1 MRLSTIKLAGFKS
14 FVDPTVLHLPTNLT
28 GICGPNGCGKSNIID
43 AIRWVMGESA
53 ASRLRG
59 EAITDVIF
67 SGSSGRK
74 PVGQA
79 TVELVFDNS
88 DGTLGG
94 EYAGFNEISVKR
106 SVSRDA
112 QSDYYLNGVRCRRR
126 DITDLFLGTGLGAR
140 SYSIIEQGVISDIV
154 ESRPEQLRIHLE
166 EAAGVSRYKERRKET
181 ESRIRATRENLDR
194 VKDVREEVEKQLDH
208 LNRQARAAE
217 RWKKLKEERGLRE
230 AELRALNYRSVSA
243 QLEQHS
249 RALHEAETALEGKLA
264 AQRHLEAEIEKGR
277 EAHEQHSEAMN
288 AVQAEVYQVG
298 AELAR
303 VEQQIRHHREM
314 LERLQQDRE
323 ESERAWT
330 ELADHIRTD
339 TAQRDELQA
348 AIAEAEPEAGRL
360 KDADAEAA
368 RALAEAESAHAAWQE
383 RWEAHGGQTAS
394 TSREAEVERTHID
407 HLDKHALDLSRRREA
422 LRNERKNY
430 DLDALTSATAGL
442 ADEHESCKAQ
452 VEAYTA
458 NLAQHK
464 ADAERL
470 LGEERQAQ
478 ISLAEA
484 NTQKQTLRGRI
495 ASLEALQRAALGRD
509 RDTAREWLQKV
520 GLSGGERLGARL
532 KVNEGWERAV
542 ETVLAGMLEAVLVDD
557 PVVLAADIAEVA
569 NADVTLVAGEASTG
583 IDAAGTLAAEVEGPD
598 AARRLLARVRTAAS
612 VEEARSLAATLPPAH
627 TVINQEG
634 VWLGAGFARVRR
646 AEGGQ
651 VGVLA
656 RERELQEA
664 TSELAAVEKRIVE
677 SQERQADLRDQ
688 RRAAEQARDDAQ
700 RDLYNAHRRL
710 SELAGEM
717 QSRQGRIAS
726 ARARLAAIDTE
737 YAEIESRL
745 AENEGLLQ
753 AARGRMQTAVA
764 HMGEHEQA
772 RVALEAERRQLLE
785 RREAARADAQEAS
798 DAAHRHAIALESRRV
813 TLAAIEQSLSRMH
826 SQRGQLEKHRADLDA
841 RLAEG
846 GDPVLALEQERQAC
860 LEQRL
865 TVDRKLV
872 DARRVVEDSAHSLRE
887 REQARHAAEQAM
899 ASERDALEQ
908 LRLEEQGFRLRA
920 EQLAEAIT
928 EAGLEI
934 EPLLAN
940 LSDEVQPEA
949 WQEKI
954 ADLDSR
960 IARLEPVNL
969 AAITEHAEAAQR
981 KEYLDA
987 QTTDLT
993 TALET
998 LENAIRKIDRE
1009 TRERFKDTFD
1019 RVNAGFQDLFPKL
1032 FGGGHA
1038 YLELTGED
1046 LLDAGVTMMA
1056 RPPGKRNSHI
1066 SLLSGGEKAMTAVAL
1081 VMAIFNLNPAPFC
1094 LLDEVDAPLDEG
1106 NIGRFSQ
1113 LVRDMSGKVQFMV
1126 VTHNK
1131 ATMEMAYQLCGVTMR
1146 EPGVSR
1152 LVQVDLAEA
1161 AKLAGLAA

>member
-1 MRLSTIKLAGFKS
+1 
-14 FVDPTVLHLPTNLT
+14 DPTVLHLPTNLT

-79 TVELVFDNS
+79 TVELIFDNS

-94 EYAGFNEISVKR
+94 EYASFNEISVKR
-106 SVSRDA
+106 SVGRDS

-140 SYSIIEQGVISDIV
+140 SYSIIEQGVISEIV

-181 ESRIRATRENLDR
+181 ESRIKATRENLDR

-217 RWKKLKEERGLRE
+217 RWKKLKEEHALRG
-230 AELRALNYRSVSA
+230 AELRGLEYRAVSA
-243 QLEQHS
+243 QLDTHRQ
-249 RALHEAETALEGKLA
+249 ALGEAQTALEGKLA
-264 AQRHLEAEIEKGR
+264 GQRHLEAEIEKGR
-277 EAHEQHSEAMN
+277 EAHQQYSEAMN

-298 AELAR
+298 AEVAR
-303 VEQQIRHHREM
+303 IEQQIKHHREM
-314 LERLQQDRE
+314 MERLQRDHE
-323 ESERAWT
+323 ESGRALA
-330 ELADHIRTD
+330 ELDDHLRTD
-339 TAQRDELQA
+339 TAQHDELQA
-348 AIAEAEPEAGRL
+348 AVAEATPRADELR
-360 KDADAEAA
+360 DAESGATQ
-368 RALAEAESAHAAWQE
+368 ALAEAEAAHAAWQQ
-383 RWEAHGGQTAS
+383 RWEAHSGQAAT

-407 HLDKHALDLSRRREA
+407 HLDRQALDLSRRREA
-422 LRNERKNY
+422 LRNERTKY
-430 DLDALTSATAGL
+430 DLDALATAAQGL
-442 ADEHESCKAQ
+442 AEEHATCKAA
-452 VEAYTA
+452 VDTHAA
-458 NLAQHK
+458 NLERHK

-470 LGEERQAQ
+470 QGEERQLQSA
-478 ISLAEA
+478 LAEA
-484 NTQKQTLRGRI
+484 NTQKQALRGKL

-509 RDTAREWLQKV
+509 RDAARDWLQQV
-520 GLSGGERLGARL
+520 GLADGERLGAKL
-532 KVNEGWERAV
+532 TVNAGWERAV
-542 ETVLAGMLEAVLVDD
+542 ETVLAGLLEGVLVDD
-557 PVVLAADIAEVA
+557 PAVLSSELAGVSNFDI
-569 NADVTLVAGEASTG
+569 TLVGTG
-583 IDAAGTLAAEVEGPD
+583 NALDVDVAGTLAAEVQGPA
-598 AARRLLARVRTAAS
+598 AARALLANVRTADS
-612 VEEARSLAATLPPAH
+612 LEQARSLAAGLAPAH
-627 TVINQEG
+627 TVITRDG
-634 VWLGAGFARVRR
+634 VWLGPGFARVRR

-651 VGVLA
+651 VGVLG
-656 RERELQEA
+656 RERDLHEA
-664 TSELAAVEKRIVE
+664 SAELAAVEQRITE
-677 SQERQADLRDQ
+677 AQAHQAELRDQ

-700 RDLYNAHRRL
+700 RDSYSSNRRL

-717 QSRQGRIAS
+717 QSRQGRIDS
-726 ARARLAAIDTE
+726 ARARLAAIDEEHT
-737 YAEIESRL
+737 EIEGAL

-753 AARGRMQTAVA
+753 AARARMEAAVG

-772 RVALEAERRQLLE
+772 RVALDSERRQLLE
-785 RREAARADAQEAS
+785 RREAARSDAQEAS
-798 DAAHRHAIALESRRV
+798 DAAHRHAIALESKRV
-813 TLAAIEQSLSRMH
+813 TLAALEQSLTRMRA
-826 SQRGQLEKHRADLDA
+826 QREQIERHRAEVDAQLAAGSDPVATLEK
-841 RLAEG
+841 
-846 GDPVLALEQERQAC
+846 ERQTC
-860 LEQRL
+860 LDQRL
-865 TVDRKLV
+865 SVDRKLV
-872 DARRVVEDSAHSLRE
+872 EARRVVEEATAALRE
-887 REQARHAAEQAM
+887 HEQARQAAEQAM
-899 ASERDALEQ
+899 ADERDALEA
-908 LRLEEQGFRLRA
+908 LRLQEQSQRLHA
-920 EQLAEAIT
+920 EQLAAAIH
-928 EAGLEI
+928 EAGMEL
-934 EPLLAN
+934 EPLLAS
-940 LSDEVQPEA
+940 LSDEVQPDA
-949 WQEKI
+949 WREKI
-954 ADLDSR
+954 SDLEAR
-960 IARLEPVNL
+960 ITRLEPVNL
-969 AAITEHAEAAQR
+969 AAISEHAEAAQR
-981 KEYLDA
+981 KQYLDA
-987 QTTDLT
+987 QMADLGS
-993 TALET
+993 ALET

-1009 TRERFKDTFD
+1009 TRQRFKDTFD

-1056 RPPGKRNSHI
+1056 RPPGKRNTHI

-1113 LVRDMSGKVQFMV
+1113 LVRDMSEKVQFMV

-1161 AKLAGLAA
+1161 TKLAGVAA

>member
-14 FVDPTVLHLPTNLT
+14 FVDPTILHLPTNLT

-79 TVELVFDNS
+79 TVELIFDNS

-106 SVSRDA
+106 SVGRDS
-112 QSDYYLNGVRCRRR
+112 QSDYFLNGVRCRRR

-181 ESRIRATRENLDR
+181 ESRIKATRENLDR

-217 RWKKLKEERGLRE
+217 RWKKLKEQRSLRE
-230 AELRALNYRSVSA
+230 AELRALNYRSVNA
-243 QLEQHS
+243 QLEVH
-249 RALHEAETALEGKLA
+249 RLALREAETALEGKLA
-264 AQRHLEAEIEKGR
+264 AQRHLEAEIEQGR
-277 EAHEQHSEAMN
+277 ETHQQHTEAMN

-303 VEQQIRHHREM
+303 VEQQIKHHREM
-314 LERLQQDRE
+314 LERLQHDRE

-330 ELADHIRTD
+330 ELSDHIETD
-339 TAQRDELQA
+339 SAQHDELKSA
-348 AIAEAEPEAGRL
+348 VEKSEPETGRLREAEAQAGQAL
-360 KDADAEAA
+360 SEAEA
-368 RALAEAESAHAAWQE
+368 AHAAWQQ
-383 RWEAHGGQTAS
+383 RWEAHSGQTAS
-394 TSREAEVERTHID
+394 TSRETEVERTHID
-407 HLDKHALDLSRRREA
+407 HLDKQALDLSRRRET

-430 DLDALTSATAGL
+430 DLDALAAATQGL
-442 ADEHESCKAQ
+442 ADEHASLKTH
-452 VEAYTA
+452 VETHSQD
-458 NLAQHK
+458 LDKHK
-464 ADAERL
+464 AEAERL

-478 ISLAEA
+478 AWLAEA
-484 NTQKQTLRGRI
+484 NAQKQTLRGKI
-495 ASLEALQRAALGRD
+495 ASLEALQRAALGHD
-509 RDTAREWLQKV
+509 RDAARDWLQKL
-520 GLSGGERLGARL
+520 GLAEGARLGARL
-532 KVNEGWERAV
+532 KVGNGWDRAV

-557 PVVLAADIAEVA
+557 PAHHASELADVAKADITLLGNGETLDA
-569 NADVTLVAGEASTG
+569 NV
-583 IDAAGTLAAEVEGPD
+583 AGTLAAEVQGP
-598 AARRLLARVRTAAS
+598 AVARALLAQVRTAAS
-612 VEEARSLAATLPPAH
+612 LDEARSIASTLAPAH
-627 TVINQEG
+627 TVITREG
-634 VWLGAGFARVRR
+634 VWLGPGFARVRR

-651 VGVLA
+651 VGVLT
-656 RERELQEA
+656 RERELHEA
-664 TSELAAVEKRIVE
+664 QAELAAIEKRLAE
-677 SQERQADLRDQ
+677 LQDRQTEVRDQ
-688 RRAAEQARDDAQ
+688 RRVAEQARDDSQ

-717 QSRQGRIAS
+717 QSRQGSIDG
-726 ARARLAAIDTE
+726 ARARLAAIDAE
-737 YAEIESRL
+737 HAEIESAL
-745 AENEGLLQ
+745 AENEQLLQ
-753 AARGRMQTAVA
+753 AARARMQTAVA
-764 HMGEHEQA
+764 SMGEHEQA
-772 RVALEAERRQLLE
+772 RVALESERRQLLE

-798 DAAHRHAIALESRRV
+798 DTAHRHAIALESRRV
-813 TLAAIEQSLSRMH
+813 TLAALEQSLERMQA
-826 SQRGQLEKHRADLDA
+826 QRGQLEKHRAELDR
-841 RLAEG
+841 RLTEG
-846 GDPVLALEQERQAC
+846 GDPVAALEKERQAC
-860 LEQRL
+860 LELRL
-865 TVDRKLV
+865 MVDRKLV
-872 DARRVVEDSAHSLRE
+872 DARRVVEESANSLRE
-887 REQARHAAEQAM
+887 HEQARHAAEQDM
-899 ASERDALEQ
+899 AGERDALEK
-908 LRLEEQGFRLRA
+908 LRLDEQGQRLRA
-920 EQLAEAIT
+920 EQLAEAIH

-954 ADLDSR
+954 ADLDAR
-960 IARLEPVNL
+960 IVRLEPVNL
-969 AAITEHAEAAQR
+969 AAISEHAEAAQR

-993 TALET
+993 TALDT

-1113 LVRDMSGKVQFMV
+1113 LVRDMSARVQFMV

-1131 ATMEMAYQLCGVTMR
+1131 GTMEMAYQLCGVTMR

-1161 AKLAGLAA
+1161 AKLAGVAA

>member
-28 GICGPNGCGKSNIID
+28 GVCGPNGCGKSNIID

-106 SVSRDA
+106 SVSRDS

-181 ESRIRATRENLDR
+181 ESRIKATRENLDR

-230 AELRALNYRSVSA
+230 AELRALNYRFVSA
-243 QLEQHS
+243 QLETRRQ
-249 RALHEAETALEGKLA
+249 ALREAETALEGKLA
-264 AQRHLEAEIEKGR
+264 AQRHLEAQIETGR
-277 EAHEQHSEAMN
+277 ETHQQHTEAMN

-303 VEQQIRHHREM
+303 VEQQIKHHREM
-314 LERLQQDRE
+314 LERLNHDRE

-330 ELADHIRTD
+330 ELADHLGAD
-339 TAQRDELQA
+339 TAQHDELKA
-348 AIAEAEPEAGRL
+348 AIGEAEPETGRL
-360 KDADAEAA
+360 RGAETQAAQALNEAEA
-368 RALAEAESAHAAWQE
+368 AHAAWQQ
-383 RWEAHGGQTAS
+383 RWESHSGQTAS

-407 HLDKHALDLSRRREA
+407 HLDKQALDLSRRREA
-422 LRNERKNY
+422 LRNERKNH
-430 DLDALTSATAGL
+430 DVDALAAGTAGL
-442 ADEHESCKAQ
+442 ADEHAALKIQ
-452 VEAYTA
+452 VESHSQ
-458 NLAQHK
+458 NLEHHK
-464 ADAERL
+464 AEAERL
-470 LGEERQAQ
+470 LGEERQTQSALQ
-478 ISLAEA
+478 EA
-484 NTQKQTLRGRI
+484 HAQKQTLRGRI

-509 RDTAREWLQKV
+509 RDAAREWLQKV
-520 GLSGGERLGARL
+520 GLANGERLGARL
-532 KVNEGWERAV
+532 KVSDGWDRAV
-542 ETVLAGMLEAVLVDD
+542 ETVLAGMLEAVLVDE
-557 PVVLAADIAEVA
+557 PVSLTDDLAGIEKIDITLIGNGEALD
-569 NADVTLVAGEASTG
+569 ADVS
-583 IDAAGTLAAEVEGPD
+583 GTLAAVVAGPA
-598 AARRLLARVRTAAS
+598 AARALLAQVRTAGS
-612 VEEARSLAATLPPAH
+612 LDEARAIAPTLAPSH
-627 TVINQEG
+627 TVITQDG
-634 VWLGAGFARVRR
+634 VWLGPGFARVRR

-651 VGVLA
+651 FGVLT

-664 TSELAAVEKRIVE
+664 TTELAAVDKRIAE
-677 SQERQADLRDQ
+677 LQERQAEVRDQ
-688 RRAAEQARDDAQ
+688 RRAVEQSRDDAQ
-700 RDLYNAHRRL
+700 RDVYNTHRRL

-717 QSRQGRIAS
+717 QSRQGRIAT
-726 ARARLAAIDTE
+726 AKARLAAID
-737 YAEIESRL
+737 AEHGDIEAAL
-745 AENEGLLQ
+745 AENEQLLQ
-753 AARGRMQTAVA
+753 AARARMQAAVA
-764 HMGEHEQA
+764 SMGEHEQA
-772 RVALEAERRQLLE
+772 RVALESERRQLLE

-798 DAAHRHAIALESRRV
+798 DVAHRHAIAMESKRV
-813 TLAAIEQSLSRMH
+813 TLAALEQSLARMH
-826 SQRGQLEKHRADLDA
+826 TQREQLERHRAELDR

-846 GDPVLALEQERQAC
+846 GDPIAALEKERQAC

-865 TVDRKLV
+865 NVDKKLV
-872 DARRVVEDSAHSLRE
+872 DARRVVEDAANALRE
-887 REQARHAAEQAM
+887 HEQARHAAEQAM
-899 ASERDALEQ
+899 SGERDTLEN
-908 LRLEEQGFRLRA
+908 LRLEEQGHRLRA
-920 EQLAEAIT
+920 EQLAEAIR

-940 LSDEVQPEA
+940 LPDEVQPEA

-954 ADLDSR
+954 TDLDGR
-960 IARLEPVNL
+960 IAKLEPVNL

-987 QTTDLT
+987 QMTDLT
-993 TALET
+993 TALDT

-1106 NIGRFSQ
+1106 NVGRFSQ
-1113 LVRDMSGKVQFMV
+1113 LVRDMSEKVQFMV

-1131 ATMEMAYQLCGVTMR
+1131 STMEMAYQLCGVTMR

-1161 AKLAGLAA
+1161 TKLAGVAA

>member
-79 TVELVFDNS
+79 TVELIFDNS

-106 SVSRDA
+106 SVGRDS

-181 ESRIRATRENLDR
+181 ESRIKATRENLDR

-217 RWKKLKEERGLRE
+217 RWQKLKEERGLRE

-243 QLEQHS
+243 QLETHRQ
-249 RALHEAETALEGKLA
+249 ALREAETALEGKLA
-264 AQRHLEAEIEKGR
+264 AQRHLEAEIETGR
-277 EAHEQHSEAMN
+277 EAHQQHTEAMN

-303 VEQQIRHHREM
+303 VEQQIKHHREM
-314 LERLQQDRE
+314 LERLQHDRE
-323 ESERAWT
+323 ESERTWT
-330 ELADHIRTD
+330 ELSDHLRTD
-339 TAQRDELQA
+339 TAQRDELHA
-348 AIAEAEPEAGRL
+348 AVAAAEPETGRL
-360 KDADAEAA
+360 RDADAQAA
-368 RALAEAESAHAAWQE
+368 QALNEAEGAHVAWQQ
-383 RWEAHGGQTAS
+383 RWEAHSGQTAS

-407 HLDKHALDLSRRREA
+407 HLDRQALDLSRRREA

-430 DLDALTSATAGL
+430 DLEALAAATQGL
-442 ADEHESCKAQ
+442 ADEHASLKTQ
-452 VEAYTA
+452 EATHSQ
-458 NLAQHK
+458 NLDAHK
-464 ADAERL
+464 TDAERL

-478 ISLAEA
+478 TWLAEA
-484 NTQKQTLRGRI
+484 NAQKQALRGRI

-509 RDTAREWLQKV
+509 RDAAREWLQKI
-520 GLSGGERLGARL
+520 GLADGERLGARL
-532 KVNEGWERAV
+532 KVNDGWDRAV

-557 PVVLAADIAEVA
+557 PAAHASELADIAKT
-569 NADVTLVAGEASTG
+569 DITLVGSNEVF
-583 IDAAGTLAAEVEGPD
+583 DQDVAGTLAAEASGPA
-598 AARRLLARVRTAAS
+598 AARALLARVRTAAS
-612 VEEARSLAATLPPAH
+612 LDEARAIVATLSPAH
-627 TVINQEG
+627 TVITRDG
-634 VWLGAGFARVRR
+634 VWLGPGFARVRR

-656 RERELQEA
+656 RERELHEA
-664 TSELAAVEKRIVE
+664 GTELAATEKRIAGL
-677 SQERQADLRDQ
+677 QERQAEVRDQ

-700 RDLYNAHRRL
+700 RDVYNAHRRL

-717 QSRQGRIAS
+717 QSRQGRIDS
-726 ARARLAAIDTE
+726 AKARLAAID
-737 YAEIESRL
+737 AEHAGIETAL
-745 AENEGLLQ
+745 AENEQLLQ
-753 AARGRMQTAVA
+753 AARARMQTAVA
-764 HMGEHEQA
+764 SMGEHEQA
-772 RVALEAERRQLLE
+772 RVALEGERRQLLE
-785 RREAARADAQEAS
+785 RRAAARADAQEAS

-813 TLAAIEQSLSRMH
+813 TLAALEQSLARMQA
-826 SQRGQLEKHRADLDA
+826 QREQLEKHRADLDA
-841 RLAEG
+841 RLAAG
-846 GDPVLALEQERQAC
+846 GDPVAALEKERQAC
-860 LEQRL
+860 LDQRL

-872 DARRVVEDSAHSLRE
+872 DARRVVEESANDLRE

-899 ASERDALEQ
+899 SSERDALEK
-908 LRLEEQGFRLRA
+908 LRLDEQGQRLRA
-920 EQLAEAIT
+920 EQLAAAIT
-928 EAGLEI
+928 AAGLEI

-940 LSDEVQPEA
+940 LSDEVQPDA

-954 ADLDSR
+954 ADLDAR

-969 AAITEHAEAAQR
+969 AAISEHAEAAKR

-987 QTTDLT
+987 QMTDLT
-993 TALET
+993 TALDT

-1019 RVNAGFQDLFPKL
+1019 RVNAGFQSLFPKL

-1106 NIGRFSQ
+1106 NVGRFSQ
-1113 LVRDMSGKVQFMV
+1113 LVRDMSEKVQFMV

-1131 ATMEMAYQLCGVTMR
+1131 STMEMAYQLCGVTMR

-1161 AKLAGLAA
+1161 AKLAGVAA

>member
-79 TVELVFDNS
+79 TVELIFDNS

-106 SVSRDA
+106 SVGRDS
-112 QSDYYLNGVRCRRR
+112 QSDYFLNGVRCRRR

-181 ESRIRATRENLDR
+181 ESRIKATRENLDR

-217 RWKKLKEERGLRE
+217 RWKKFKEERTLRE

-243 QLEQHS
+243 QLDTHRQ
-249 RALHEAETALEGKLA
+249 ALREAETALEGKLA
-264 AQRHLEAEIEKGR
+264 AQRHLEAEIEGQR
-277 EAHEQHSEAMN
+277 EAHQQHNEAMN

-303 VEQQIRHHREM
+303 VEQQIKHHREM
-314 LERLQQDRE
+314 LERLQHDRE

-330 ELADHIRTD
+330 ELSDHLDAD

-348 AIAEAEPEAGRL
+348 AVAAAEPETGRL
-360 KDADAEAA
+360 HDADAQAA
-368 RALAEAESAHAAWQE
+368 RALTEAEAAHVAWQQ
-383 RWEAHGGQTAS
+383 RWEAHGGQAAS

-407 HLDKHALDLSRRREA
+407 HLDREALDLARRREA
-422 LRNERKNY
+422 LRNERTNY
-430 DLDALTSATAGL
+430 DLDALAAATQGL
-442 ADEHESCKAQ
+442 ADEHASLKTQ
-452 VEAYTA
+452 VETHSK
-458 NLAQHK
+458 NLEAHK

-478 ISLAEA
+478 TWLAEA
-484 NTQKQTLRGRI
+484 NAQKQSLRGRI

-509 RDTAREWLQKV
+509 RDAAREWLQKV
-520 GLSGGERLGARL
+520 GLANGERLGARL

-557 PVVLAADIAEVA
+557 PATHAGELADIAKT
-569 NADVTLVAGEASTG
+569 DMTLVGSDETL
-583 IDAAGTLAAEVEGPD
+583 DRDVAGTLAAEVGGPA
-598 AARRLLARVRTAAS
+598 AARALLAQVRTAAS
-612 VEEARSLAATLPPAH
+612 LDEARAIAATLSPAH
-627 TVINQEG
+627 TVITGDG
-634 VWLGAGFARVRR
+634 VWLGPGFARVRR

-656 RERELQEA
+656 RERELHDA
-664 TSELAAVEKRIVE
+664 TAELAETEKRIAE
-677 SQERQADLRDQ
+677 LGERQAEVRDQ

-700 RDLYNAHRRL
+700 RDVYNAHRRL

-717 QSRQGRIAS
+717 QSRQGRIDS
-726 ARARLAAIDTE
+726 ARARLAAIDE
-737 YAEIESRL
+737 GHAEIEKAL
-745 AENEGLLQ
+745 AENEQLLQ
-753 AARGRMQTAVA
+753 AARGRMQHAVSN
-764 HMGEHEQA
+764 MGEHEQA
-772 RVALEAERRQLLE
+772 RLALESERRQLLE

-798 DAAHRHAIALESRRV
+798 DAAHRHAITLESKRV
-813 TLAAIEQSLSRMH
+813 TLAALEQSLARMNT
-826 SQRGQLEKHRADLDA
+826 QREQLEHHRADLDQ
-841 RLAEG
+841 RLAAG
-846 GDPVLALEQERQAC
+846 GDPIAALETERQAC

-865 TVDRKLV
+865 AIDRKMV
-872 DARRVVEDSAHSLRE
+872 EARRVVDESANALRE
-887 REQARHAAEQAM
+887 AEQSRHAAEQAM
-899 ASERDALEQ
+899 AGERDALEQ
-908 LRLEEQGFRLRA
+908 LRLEEQGHRLRA
-920 EQLAEAIT
+920 EQIAAAIR

-934 EPLLAN
+934 EPLLAS
-940 LSDEVQPEA
+940 LSDDMQPEV
-949 WQEKI
+949 WQDKI
-954 ADLDSR
+954 TDLDAR

-969 AAITEHAEAAQR
+969 AAISEHAEAAQR

-987 QTTDLT
+987 QTIDLT

-1152 LVQVDLAEA
+1152 LVQVDLEEA
-1161 AKLAGLAA
+1161 SKLAGVAA

>member
-106 SVSRDA
+106 SVSRDS

-140 SYSIIEQGVISDIV
+140 SYSIIEQGVISEIV

-181 ESRIRATRENLDR
+181 ESRIKATRENLDR

-230 AELRALNYRSVSA
+230 AELRALNYRSVTA
-243 QLEQHS
+243 QLETHRQ
-249 RALHEAETALEGKLA
+249 ALREAETALEGKLA
-264 AQRHLEAEIEKGR
+264 AQRHLEAQIETGR
-277 EAHEQHSEAMN
+277 DTHQQHTEAMN

-303 VEQQIRHHREM
+303 VEQQIKHHREM
-314 LERLQQDRE
+314 LERLHHDRE

-330 ELADHIRTD
+330 ELADHLRAD
-339 TAQRDELQA
+339 TAQHDELKA
-348 AIAEAEPEAGRL
+348 AIGEAEPETARL
-360 KDADAEAA
+360 REAEAQA
-368 RALAEAESAHAAWQE
+368 AQALNEAEAAHAAWQQ
-383 RWEAHGGQTAS
+383 RWESHSGQTAS

-407 HLDKHALDLSRRREA
+407 HLDKQALDLSRRRET
-422 LRNERKNY
+422 LRNERKNH
-430 DLDALTSATAGL
+430 DIDALTADTASL
-442 ADEHESCKAQ
+442 ADEHVALKTQ
-452 VEAYTA
+452 VEAHSQH
-458 NLAQHK
+458 LEHHK
-464 ADAERL
+464 AEAERL

-478 ISLAEA
+478 TWLAEA

-495 ASLEALQRAALGRD
+495 GSLEALQRAALGRD
-509 RDTAREWLQKV
+509 RDAAREWLQKV
-520 GLSGGERLGARL
+520 GLANGERLGARL
-532 KVNEGWERAV
+532 KVNDGWDRAV
-542 ETVLAGMLEAVLVDD
+542 ETVLAGMLEAVLVDE
-557 PVVLAADIAEVA
+557 PASLAGDLAGIEKTDITLIGSGEALD
-569 NADVTLVAGEASTG
+569 ADVS
-583 IDAAGTLAAEVEGPD
+583 GTLAAVATGPA
-598 AARRLLARVRTAAS
+598 AARALLAKVRTAGS
-612 VEEARSLAATLPPAH
+612 LDEARAIAPTLAPTH
-627 TVINQEG
+627 TVITRDG
-634 VWLGAGFARVRR
+634 IWLGPGFARVRR

-651 VGVLA
+651 VGVLT

-664 TSELAAVEKRIVE
+664 TAELAAVDKRIAE
-677 SQERQADLRDQ
+677 LQARQAEVRDQ
-688 RRAAEQARDDAQ
+688 RRAAEQSRDDAQ
-700 RDLYNAHRRL
+700 RDVYNAHRRL
-710 SELAGEM
+710 SELAGEI
-717 QSRQGRIAS
+717 QSRQGRIDS
-726 ARARLAAIDTE
+726 ARARLAAIDAE
-737 YAEIESRL
+737 YAEIETAF
-745 AENEGLLQ
+745 AENEQLLQ
-753 AARGRMQTAVA
+753 AARARMQAAVSA
-764 HMGEHEQA
+764 MGEHEQA
-772 RVALEAERRQLLE
+772 RVALESERRQLLE

-798 DAAHRHAIALESRRV
+798 DVAHRHAIATESRRV
-813 TLAAIEQSLSRMH
+813 TLAALEQSLARMDT
-826 SQRGQLEKHRADLDA
+826 QREQLERHRAELDR

-846 GDPVLALEQERQAC
+846 GDPIAALEKERQVC

-865 TVDRKLV
+865 TVDKKLV
-872 DARRVVEDSAHSLRE
+872 DARHVVEDSANVLRE
-887 REQARHAAEQAM
+887 HEQARHAAEQAM
-899 ASERDALEQ
+899 AGERDTLEK
-908 LRLEEQGFRLRA
+908 LRLEEQGQRLRA
-920 EQLAEAIT
+920 EQLAEAIR

-954 ADLDSR
+954 ADLDGR

-981 KEYLDA
+981 KDYLDA

-1106 NIGRFSQ
+1106 NVGRFSQ
-1113 LVRDMSGKVQFMV
+1113 LVRDMSEKVQFMV

-1131 ATMEMAYQLCGVTMR
+1131 STMEMAYQLCGVTMR

-1161 AKLAGLAA
+1161 TRLAGVAA

>member
-14 FVDPTVLHLPTNLT
+14 FADPTVLHLPTNLT

-43 AIRWVMGESA
+43 ALRWVMGESA

-74 PVGQA
+74 PVGQC
-79 TVELVFDNS
+79 TVELIFDNS
-88 DGTLGG
+88 DATLGG
-94 EYAGFNEISVKR
+94 EYATFNEVSVKR
-106 SVSRDA
+106 SVGRDG

-154 ESRPEQLRIHLE
+154 ESHPEQLRMHLE

-181 ESRIRATRENLDR
+181 ESRIKATRENLDR
-194 VKDVREEVEKQLDH
+194 VKDVREEVDKQLDH

-217 RWKKLKEERGLRE
+217 RWKKLKEERSLRE
-230 AELRALNYRSVSA
+230 AELRALNYRSVSVE
-243 QLEQHS
+243 LEVH
-249 RALHEAETALEGKLA
+249 RKALREAETALEGKLA
-264 AQRHLEAEIEKGR
+264 AQRHLEAEIEQGR
-277 EAHEQHSEAMN
+277 ETHQRHTEAMN

-314 LERLQQDRE
+314 MDRLQQDRE
-323 ESERAWT
+323 ESERGWT

-339 TAQRDELQA
+339 EAQREELRA
-348 AIAEAEPEAGRL
+348 AIADAEPETARL
-360 KDADAEAA
+360 RDVDAQASQ
-368 RALAEAESAHAAWQE
+368 ALAEAEAAHAAWQQ
-383 RWEAHGGQTAS
+383 RWEAHSGQTAS

-407 HLDKHALDLSRRREA
+407 HLDRQALDLSRRREA
-422 LRNERKNY
+422 LANERKQY
-430 DLDALTSATAGL
+430 DLDALAAATSGL
-442 ADEHESCKAQ
+442 AEEHATFKTRVETHAQ
-452 VEAYTA
+452 DLEG
-458 NLAQHK
+458 HK
-464 ADAERL
+464 AEVERL
-470 LGEERQAQ
+470 QADERQTHAG
-478 ISLAEA
+478 LAEA
-484 NTQKQTLRGRI
+484 NTQRQTLRGRI

-509 RDTAREWLQKV
+509 RDAAREWLQQV
-520 GLSGGERLGARL
+520 GLADGERLGARL
-532 KVNEGWERAV
+532 EVQDGWDRAV
-542 ETVLAGMLEAVLVDD
+542 ETVLAGVLEGVLVDD
-557 PVVLAADIAEVA
+557 PLTYAEEFPGIAGADI
-569 NADVTLVAGEASTG
+569 TLVGSSGPALADIG
-583 IDAAGTLAAEVEGPD
+583 GTLAEMVRGPD
-598 AARRLLARVRTAAS
+598 TARALLAQVRVAATLG
-612 VEEARSLAATLPPAH
+612 EARSIAPTLAAGH
-627 TVINQEG
+627 TVITRDG

-651 VGVLA
+651 VGVIG

-664 TSELAAVEKRIVE
+664 GAELAAVEKRIAE
-677 SQERQADLRDQ
+677 LQEHQANVRDQ

-700 RDLYNAHRRL
+700 RDLYAAHRRV

-717 QSRQGRIAS
+717 QSRQGRIDS
-726 ARARLAAIDTE
+726 ARARLEAIE
-737 YAEIESRL
+737 AEHAGIEHTL
-745 AENEGLLQ
+745 AENEALLQ
-753 AARGRMQTAVA
+753 AARGRMQAAVA
-764 HMGEHEQA
+764 NMGEHEQA

-813 TLAAIEQSLSRMH
+813 TLAALEQSLSRMH
-826 SQRGQLEKHRADLDA
+826 AQREQLARHRADLDA
-841 RLAEG
+841 RLAAG
-846 GDPVLALEQERQAC
+846 GDPIAALGQQRQVC
-860 LEQRL
+860 LDQRL
-865 TVDRKLV
+865 QVDRKMV
-872 DARRVVEDSAHSLRE
+872 EARRTLEDSAAALQE

-899 ASERDALEQ
+899 AGERDALEK
-908 LRLEEQGFRLRA
+908 LRLEEQGQRLRA
-920 EQLAEAIT
+920 EQLAEAIH
-928 EAGLEI
+928 EAGLEV

-940 LSDEVQPEA
+940 LSDEVQPAA

-954 ADLDSR
+954 ADLDTR

-969 AAITEHAEAAQR
+969 AAISEHAEAAQR

-987 QTTDLT
+987 QMTDLT

-1019 RVNAGFQDLFPKL
+1019 RVNAGFQGLFPKL

-1038 YLELTGED
+1038 YLELTGDD
-1046 LLDAGVTMMA
+1046 LLSAGVTMMA

-1081 VMAIFNLNPAPFC
+1081 VFAIFNLNPAPFC
-1094 LLDEVDAPLDEG
+1094 LLDEVDAPMDEG
-1106 NIGRFSQ
+1106 NIGRFGQ
-1113 LVRDMSGKVQFMV
+1113 LVRDMSEKVQFLV

-1131 ATMEMAYQLCGVTMR
+1131 ATMEITHQLCGVTMR

-1152 LVQVDLAEA
+1152 LVQVDLSEA
-1161 AKLAGLAA
+1161 TKLAGVAA

>member
-14 FVDPTVLHLPTNLT
+14 FVDPTILHLPTNLT

-106 SVSRDA
+106 SVSRDS

-181 ESRIRATRENLDR
+181 ESRIKATRENLDR

-217 RWKKLKEERGLRE
+217 RWKKLKEERSLRE

-243 QLEQHS
+243 QLEKQAQ
-249 RALHEAETALEGKLA
+249 ALREAQTALEGKLA

-288 AVQAEVYQVG
+288 RVQAEVYQVG

-314 LERLQQDRE
+314 LERLQQDRL
-323 ESERAWT
+323 ESERACT
-330 ELADHIRTD
+330 ELAAHIRAD
-339 TAQRDELQA
+339 TAQRDELQS
-348 AIAEAEPEAGRL
+348 AIAQAEPEAGRL
-360 KDADAEAA
+360 QDADAEAA
-368 RALAEAESAHAAWQE
+368 KALAEAEAAHAAWQE

-407 HLDKHALDLSRRREA
+407 HLDKQALDLSRRREA

-430 DLDALTSATAGL
+430 DLDALTAATAGL
-442 ADEHESCKAQ
+442 ADEHEATKAQ
-452 VEAYTA
+452 VEAHSA

-464 ADAERL
+464 AEAERL

-478 ISLAEA
+478 AWLAEA
-484 NTQKQTLRGRI
+484 HAQQQSLRGRI

-520 GLSGGERLGARL
+520 GLAGSERLGARL
-532 KVNEGWERAV
+532 KVNDGWERAV
-542 ETVLAGMLEAVLVDD
+542 ETVLAGVLEAVLVDD
-557 PVVLAADIAEVA
+557 PVALAGDVAEVA
-569 NADVTLVAGEASTG
+569 NADITLVGGDSQLD
-583 IDAAGTLAAEVEGPD
+583 IDAAGTLAAEVEGPS
-598 AARRLLARVRTAAS
+598 AARALLGRVRTAAS
-612 VEEARSLAATLPPAH
+612 LDDARALAATLPLAT
-627 TVINQEG
+627 TVITREG

-664 TSELAAVEKRIVE
+664 TTELAAVDKRITE
-677 SQERQADLRDQ
+677 LQERQADVRDQ
-688 RRAAEQARDDAQ
+688 RRAAEQAREDAQ

-717 QSRQGRIAS
+717 QSRQGRIDS
-726 ARARLAAIDTE
+726 AKARLEAIDAE
-737 YAEIESRL
+737 HQEIESRL
-745 AENEGLLQ
+745 AENETLLQ

-764 HMGEHEQA
+764 HMGEHEQV
-772 RVALEAERRQLLE
+772 RVALESERRQLLE

-798 DAAHRHAIALESRRV
+798 DAAHRHAIALESKRV
-813 TLAAIEQSLSRMH
+813 TLSALEQSLSRMH
-826 SQRGQLEKHRADLDA
+826 SQREQLEKHRADLDA

-846 GDPVLALEQERQAC
+846 GDPIAALEKERQVC
-860 LEQRL
+860 LDQRL
-865 TVDRKLV
+865 TVDRKMI
-872 DARRVVEDSAHSLRE
+872 DARRVLDESANALQE
-887 REQARHAAEQAM
+887 REHARHVAEQAM
-899 ASERDALEQ
+899 AGERDALEK
-908 LRLEEQGFRLRA
+908 LRLEEQGHRLRA
-920 EQLAEAIT
+920 EQLAEAIR

-934 EPLLAN
+934 ESLLAN
-940 LSDEVQPEA
+940 LSDEVQPDA

-954 ADLDSR
+954 ADIDAR
-960 IARLEPVNL
+960 IVRLEPVNL
-969 AAITEHAEAAQR
+969 AAISEHAEAAQR

-987 QTTDLT
+987 QMTDLT

-1019 RVNAGFQDLFPKL
+1019 RVNAGFQALFPKL

-1066 SLLSGGEKAMTAVAL
+1066 SLLSGGEKAMTAMAL

-1094 LLDEVDAPLDEG
+1094 LLDEVDAPMDEG
-1106 NIGRFSQ
+1106 NVGRFGQ
-1113 LVRDMSGKVQFMV
+1113 LVRDMSERVQFLV

-1131 ATMEMAYQLCGVTMR
+1131 ATMEMTHQLCGVTMR

-1161 AKLAGLAA
+1161 TRLAGVAA

>member
-79 TVELVFDNS
+79 TVELIFDNS
-88 DGTLGG
+88 DATLGG
-94 EYAGFNEISVKR
+94 EYATFNEVSVKR
-106 SVSRDA
+106 TVGRDA
-112 QSDYYLNGVRCRRR
+112 QSDYFLNGVRCRRR

-181 ESRIRATRENLDR
+181 ESRIKATRENLDR

-217 RWKKLKEERGLRE
+217 RWKKLKEERALRE

-243 QLEQHS
+243 ELDSHRQ
-249 RALHEAETALEGKLA
+249 ALREAETALEGKLA
-264 AQRHLEAEIEKGR
+264 AQRHLEAEIETGR
-277 EAHEQHSEAMN
+277 EAHQQHIEAMN

-303 VEQQIRHHREM
+303 VEQQIKHHREM

-323 ESERAWT
+323 ESERTWT
-330 ELADHIRTD
+330 ELADHISAD
-339 TAQRDELQA
+339 EAQRGELQA
-348 AIAEAEPEAGRL
+348 AVAAAEPESGRL
-360 KDADAEAA
+360 HDVETQAA
-368 RALAEAESAHAAWQE
+368 RALTEAEAAHAAWQQ
-383 RWEAHGGQTAS
+383 RWEAHSGQTAS

-407 HLDKHALDLSRRREA
+407 HLDRQTLDLSRRREA

-430 DLDALTSATAGL
+430 DLDALAAAAQGL
-442 ADEHESCKAQ
+442 ADEHASLKTQ
-452 VEAYTA
+452 VDAHSQ
-458 NLAQHK
+458 NLDRHK

-478 ISLAEA
+478 TWLAEA
-484 NTQKQTLRGRI
+484 NAQKQTLRGRI

-509 RDTAREWLQKV
+509 RDAARDWLKQV
-520 GLSGGERLGARL
+520 GLSDGERLGARL
-532 KVNEGWERAV
+532 KVNDGWDRAV

-557 PVVLAADIAEVA
+557 PAAHAGDLSAISKTDI
-569 NADVTLVAGEASTG
+569 TLVGGDETL
-583 IDAAGTLAAEVEGPD
+583 DADTAGTLAAEASGPA
-598 AARRLLARVRTAAS
+598 AARALLAQVRTA
-612 VEEARSLAATLPPAH
+612 ETLDDARAIATTLAPAH
-627 TVINQEG
+627 TVITRDG
-634 VWLGAGFARVRR
+634 VWLGPGFARVRR

-651 VGVLA
+651 VGVLT
-656 RERELQEA
+656 RERELHEA
-664 TSELAAVEKRIVE
+664 AAELAATEKRITE
-677 SQERQADLRDQ
+677 LQERQAEVRDQ

-700 RDLYNAHRRL
+700 RDSYGAHRRL

-717 QSRQGRIAS
+717 QSRQGRIDG
-726 ARARLAAIDTE
+726 ARARLAAID
-737 YAEIESRL
+737 AEHGDIETAL
-745 AENEGLLQ
+745 AENEQLLQ

-764 HMGEHEQA
+764 NMGEHEQA

-798 DAAHRHAIALESRRV
+798 DAAHRHAISLESRRV
-813 TLAAIEQSLSRMH
+813 TLAALEQSLARMH
-826 SQRGQLEKHRADLDA
+826 TQREQLDRHRTDLDA
-841 RLAEG
+841 RLAAG
-846 GDPVLALEQERQAC
+846 GDPIAELEKERQVC
-860 LEQRL
+860 LDQRL
-865 TVDRKLV
+865 TVDRKMI
-872 DARRVVEDSAHSLRE
+872 DARRVLDESANALQE
-887 REQARHAAEQAM
+887 REHARHAAEQAM
-899 ASERDALEQ
+899 AGERDALEK
-908 LRLEEQGFRLRA
+908 LRLEEQGHRLRA
-920 EQLAEAIT
+920 EQLADAIRA
-928 EAGLEI
+928 AGLEI

-954 ADLDSR
+954 TDIDAR

-969 AAITEHAEAAQR
+969 AAISEHAEAAQR

-987 QTTDLT
+987 QMTDLT

-1019 RVNAGFQDLFPKL
+1019 RVNAGFQSLFPKL

-1066 SLLSGGEKAMTAVAL
+1066 SLLSGGEKAMTAMAL

-1094 LLDEVDAPLDEG
+1094 LLDEVDAPMDEG
-1106 NIGRFSQ
+1106 NVGRFGQ
-1113 LVRDMSGKVQFMV
+1113 LVRDMSERVQFLV

-1131 ATMEMAYQLCGVTMR
+1131 ATMEMTHQLCGVTMR

-1161 AKLAGLAA
+1161 TRLAGVAA

>member
-1 MRLSTIKLAGFKS
+1 MRLSSIKLAGFKS

-94 EYAGFNEISVKR
+94 EYATFNEVSVKR
-106 SVSRDA
+106 SVGRDA

-140 SYSIIEQGVISDIV
+140 SYSIIEQGVISEIV

-181 ESRIRATRENLDR
+181 ESRIKATRENLDR

-230 AELRALNYRSVSA
+230 AELRALNYRSVTA
-243 QLEQHS
+243 ELEG
-249 RALHEAETALEGKLA
+249 RRKALREAETALEGKLA
-264 AQRHLEAEIEKGR
+264 QQRRLEVEIEQGR
-277 EAHEQHSEAMN
+277 EAHQQATEAMN
-288 AVQAEVYQVG
+288 GVQAEGYQVG

-303 VEQQIRHHREM
+303 IEQQIKHHREM
-314 LERLQQDRE
+314 IERLQQDHE
-323 ESERAWT
+323 ESERTWT
-330 ELADHIRTD
+330 DLLDHLRADDAQH
-339 TAQRDELQA
+339 TALQA
-348 AIAEAEPEAGRL
+348 AIATAEPEAVHLRE
-360 KDADAEAA
+360 ADQQAAQALTAAEA
-368 RALAEAESAHAAWQE
+368 AHAAWQQ
-383 RWEAHGGQTAS
+383 RWETHSEQSAS

-407 HLDKHALDLSRRREA
+407 HLDRQALDLSRRREA
-422 LRNERKNY
+422 LRNERANY
-430 DLDALTSATAGL
+430 DLDALAAAASGL
-442 ADEHESCKAQ
+442 AEQHAACKAE
-452 VEAYTA
+452 VETHQKKLDA
-458 NLAQHK
+458 NRTE
-464 ADAERL
+464 AERL
-470 LGEERQAQ
+470 LDEERQAQ
-478 ISLAEA
+478 AALAEA
-484 NTQKQTLRGRI
+484 NTQKQALRGRI

-509 RDTAREWLQKV
+509 RDTAREWLRKAGV
-520 GLSGGERLGARL
+520 ADGKRLGAAL
-532 KVNEGWERAV
+532 EVADGWDRAV
-542 ETVLAGMLEAVLVDD
+542 ETVLAGLLEGVLVED
-557 PVVLAADIAEVA
+557 PLVLANEVSTLSGADITLIGSA
-569 NADVTLVAGEASTG
+569 ADTRLDV
-583 IDAAGTLAAEVEGPD
+583 DGTLAEHVRGPA
-598 AARRLLARVRTAAS
+598 AARALLAQVRTAAS
-612 VEEARSLAATLPPAH
+612 LDDARAIAASLAPAR
-627 TVINQEG
+627 TVITREG
-634 VWLGAGFARVRR
+634 VWLGPGFARVRR

-651 VGVLA
+651 VGVLS

-664 TSELAAVEKRIVE
+664 TAELAATEQRIVDL
-677 SQERQADLRDQ
+677 QERQANARDQ

-700 RDLYNAHRRL
+700 RDSYNAHRRL
-710 SELAGEM
+710 SELAGDM
-717 QSRQGRIAS
+717 QSRQGRMDS
-726 ARARLAAIDTE
+726 ARARLAAIDAE
-737 YAEIESRL
+737 YGDIEKAL
-745 AENEGLLQ
+745 AENEQLLQ

-764 HMGEHEQA
+764 SMGDQEQA
-772 RVALEAERRQLLE
+772 RAALETERRQLLE
-785 RREAARADAQEAS
+785 QREAARADAQEAS
-798 DAAHRHAIALESRRV
+798 DAAHRHAIALESKRV
-813 TLAAIEQSLSRMH
+813 TLSALEQSLARMRT
-826 SQRGQLEKHRADLDA
+826 QQEQLDKHRADLDA
-841 RLAEG
+841 RLAAG
-846 GDPVLALEQERQAC
+846 GDPVAALEKERQLC
-860 LEQRL
+860 LDQRL
-865 TVDRKLV
+865 TVDRKMI
-872 DARRVVEDSAHSLRE
+872 DARRAVDECVNTLQE
-887 REQARHAAEQAM
+887 REQARHAGEAAM
-899 ASERDALEQ
+899 AGERDALEQ
-908 LRLEEQGFRLRA
+908 LRLQEQSQRLRA
-920 EQLAEAIT
+920 EQLAAAIT

-940 LSDEVQPEA
+940 LSDEVQPGA

-954 ADLDSR
+954 SDLDAR
-960 IARLEPVNL
+960 IAKLEPVNL
-969 AAITEHAEAAQR
+969 AAISEHAEAAQR

-987 QTTDLT
+987 QMTDLT

-1019 RVNAGFQDLFPKL
+1019 RVNAGFQALFPKL

-1066 SLLSGGEKAMTAVAL
+1066 SLLSGGEKAMTAMAL
-1081 VMAIFNLNPAPFC
+1081 VMSIFNLNPAPFC
-1094 LLDEVDAPLDEG
+1094 LMDEVDAPMDEG
-1106 NIGRFSQ
+1106 NVGRFGQ
-1113 LVRDMSGKVQFMV
+1113 LVRDMSEKVQFIV

-1131 ATMEMAYQLCGVTMR
+1131 ATMEMTNQLCGVTMR

-1161 AKLAGLAA
+1161 TRLAGVAA

>member
-79 TVELVFDNS
+79 TVELIFDNS
-88 DGTLGG
+88 DATLGG
-94 EYAGFNEISVKR
+94 EYATFNEVSVKR
-106 SVSRDA
+106 VVGRDA

-154 ESRPEQLRIHLE
+154 ESRPEQLRMHLE

-181 ESRIRATRENLDR
+181 ESRIKATRENLDR

-217 RWKKLKEERGLRE
+217 RWKKLKEERALRE

-243 QLEQHS
+243 ELDSHRQ
-249 RALHEAETALEGKLA
+249 ALREAETALEGKLA
-264 AQRHLEAEIEKGR
+264 AQRHLEAEIEAGR
-277 EAHEQHSEAMN
+277 EAHQQHIEAMN

-303 VEQQIRHHREM
+303 VEQQIKHHREM

-323 ESERAWT
+323 ESERTWT
-330 ELADHIRTD
+330 ELADHIKAD
-339 TAQRDELQA
+339 EAQREELQA
-348 AIAEAEPEAGRL
+348 AVAAAEPESGRL
-360 KDADAEAA
+360 RDAEMQAA
-368 RALAEAESAHAAWQE
+368 QALTEAEAAHAAWQQ
-383 RWEAHGGQTAS
+383 RWEAHSGQIAS
-394 TSREAEVERTHID
+394 ASREAEVERTHID
-407 HLDKHALDLSRRREA
+407 HLDRQTLDLSRRREA
-422 LRNERKNY
+422 LRNERSNY
-430 DLDALTSATAGL
+430 DLDALAAATQGL
-442 ADEHESCKAQ
+442 ADEHASLKAQ
-452 VEAYTA
+452 VETHAQ
-458 NLAQHK
+458 NLDAHK
-464 ADAERL
+464 AAAERL

-478 ISLAEA
+478 TWLAEA
-484 NTQKQTLRGRI
+484 NAQKQTLRGRI

-509 RDTAREWLQKV
+509 RDAARDWLKQV
-520 GLSGGERLGARL
+520 GLADGERLGARL
-532 KVNEGWERAV
+532 KVNDGWDRAV

-557 PVVLAADIAEVA
+557 PAAHAGDLAGISKTDI
-569 NADVTLVAGEASTG
+569 TLVGVGETLD
-583 IDAAGTLAAEVEGPD
+583 IETAGTLAAEVRGPA
-598 AARRLLARVRTAAS
+598 AARALLARVRMAETLDDARAIAAK
-612 VEEARSLAATLPPAH
+612 LAPAH
-627 TVINQEG
+627 TVITRDG
-634 VWLGAGFARVRR
+634 VWLGPGFARVRR
-646 AEGGQ
+646 GEGGQ
-651 VGVLA
+651 VGVLT
-656 RERELQEA
+656 RERELHEA
-664 TSELAAVEKRIVE
+664 AAELAATEKRIAGL
-677 SQERQADLRDQ
+677 QERQAEVRDQ
-688 RRAAEQARDDAQ
+688 RHAAEQARDDAQ
-700 RDLYNAHRRL
+700 RDSYGAHRRL

-717 QSRQGRIAS
+717 QSRQGRIDS
-726 ARARLAAIDTE
+726 ARARLASID
-737 YAEIESRL
+737 AEHGDIEKAL
-745 AENEGLLQ
+745 AENEQLLQ
-753 AARGRMQTAVA
+753 AARARMQTAVA
-764 HMGEHEQA
+764 NMGEHEQT
-772 RVALEAERRQLLE
+772 RVALEADRRQLLE

-798 DAAHRHAIALESRRV
+798 DAAHRHAISLESRRV
-813 TLAAIEQSLSRMH
+813 TLSALEQSLARMH
-826 SQRGQLEKHRADLDA
+826 AQREQLDRHRSDMDA
-841 RLAEG
+841 RLAAG
-846 GDPVLALEQERQAC
+846 GDPIAALEKERQVC
-860 LEQRL
+860 LAQRL
-865 TVDRKLV
+865 TVDRKMI
-872 DARRVVEDSAHSLRE
+872 DARRVLDESANALQE
-887 REQARHAAEQAM
+887 REHSRHAAEQAM
-899 ASERDALEQ
+899 AGERDALEK
-908 LRLEEQGFRLRA
+908 LRLEEQGQRLRA
-920 EQLAEAIT
+920 EQLADAIR

-940 LSDEVQPEA
+940 LSDEVQLGA

-954 ADLDSR
+954 TDIDAR

-969 AAITEHAEAAQR
+969 AAISEHAEAAQR

-987 QTTDLT
+987 QMTDLT
-993 TALET
+993 TALDT

-1019 RVNAGFQDLFPKL
+1019 RVNTGFQALFPKL

-1066 SLLSGGEKAMTAVAL
+1066 SLLSGGEKAMTAMAL
-1081 VMAIFNLNPAPFC
+1081 VMAIFSLNPAPFC
-1094 LLDEVDAPLDEG
+1094 LLDEVDAPMDEG
-1106 NIGRFSQ
+1106 NIGRFGQ
-1113 LVRDMSGKVQFMV
+1113 LVRDMSEKVQFLV

-1131 ATMEMAYQLCGVTMR
+1131 ATMEITHQLCGVTMR

-1161 AKLAGLAA
+1161 TRLAGVAA

>member
-14 FVDPTVLHLPTNLT
+14 FVDPTILHLPTNLT

-79 TVELVFDNS
+79 TVELIFDNS

-106 SVSRDA
+106 SVSRDS

-181 ESRIRATRENLDR
+181 ESRIKATRENLDR

-230 AELRALNYRSVSA
+230 AELRALNYRSVTA
-243 QLEQHS
+243 QLETHRQ
-249 RALHEAETALEGKLA
+249 ALREAETALEGKLA
-264 AQRHLEAEIEKGR
+264 AQRHLEAEIETGR
-277 EAHEQHSEAMN
+277 EAHQQHTEAMN

-314 LERLQQDRE
+314 LERLQHDRA

-330 ELADHIRTD
+330 ELADHIKAD
-339 TAQRDELQA
+339 TSQHDELKA
-348 AIAEAEPEAGRL
+348 AVAEAEPETGRL
-360 KDADAEAA
+360 REAEARAAQALNDAEA
-368 RALAEAESAHAAWQE
+368 AHAAWQQ
-383 RWEAHGGQTAS
+383 RWEAHSGQTAS

-407 HLDKHALDLSRRREA
+407 HLDKQALDLSRRREA

-430 DLDALTSATAGL
+430 DLDALTAGTAGL
-442 ADEHESCKAQ
+442 ADEHALLKTQVDAHAQ
-452 VEAYTA
+452 G
-458 NLAQHK
+458 LDGHK

-478 ISLAEA
+478 TWLAEA
-484 NTQKQTLRGRI
+484 NAQKQDLRGRI

-509 RDTAREWLQKV
+509 RDAAREWLQKV
-520 GLSGGERLGARL
+520 GLADGERLGARL
-532 KVNEGWERAV
+532 KVNGGWERAV

-557 PVVLAADIAEVA
+557 PAVHAGELAEVA
-569 NADVTLVAGEASTG
+569 KSDITLIGSRAALDLDV
-583 IDAAGTLAAEVEGPD
+583 AGTLAAEVDGPA
-598 AARRLLARVRTAAS
+598 AARALLAKVRTAGS
-612 VEEARSLAATLPPAH
+612 IDEARNIASTLAPTD
-627 TVINQEG
+627 TVITRDG
-634 VWLGAGFARVRR
+634 VWLGPGFARVRR

-664 TSELAAVEKRIVE
+664 TTELAATEKRIADL
-677 SQERQADLRDQ
+677 QQRQAEIRDQ
-688 RRAAEQARDDAQ
+688 RRTAEQARDDAQ

-717 QSRQGRIAS
+717 QSRQGRIDS
-726 ARARLAAIDTE
+726 ARARLEAIDTE
-737 YAEIESRL
+737 HAEVEKAL
-745 AENEGLLQ
+745 AENEQLLQ
-753 AARGRMQTAVA
+753 AARARMQSAVA
-764 HMGEHEQA
+764 NMGEHEQA
-772 RVALEAERRQLLE
+772 RVALESERRHLLE

-813 TLAAIEQSLSRMH
+813 TLAALEQSLARMRTQH
-826 SQRGQLEKHRADLDA
+826 EQLQRHRADLDR

-846 GDPVLALEQERQAC
+846 SDPTAVLDNERQVC

-865 TVDRKLV
+865 SVDKKLV
-872 DARRVVEDSAHSLRE
+872 EARRVVEESANSLRE
-887 REQARHAAEQAM
+887 REQARHAAEQTM
-899 ASERDALEQ
+899 GDERDALEK
-908 LRLEEQGFRLRA
+908 LRLEEQGHRLRA

-949 WQEKI
+949 WQGKI
-954 ADLDSR
+954 ADLEAR

-987 QTTDLT
+987 QMTDLT
-993 TALET
+993 TALDT

-1113 LVRDMSGKVQFMV
+1113 LVRDMSEKVQFMV

>member
-79 TVELVFDNS
+79 TVELIFDNS
-88 DGTLGG
+88 DATLGG
-94 EYAGFNEISVKR
+94 EYATFNEVSVKR
-106 SVSRDA
+106 TVGRDA

-140 SYSIIEQGVISDIV
+140 SYSIIEQGVISEIV

-181 ESRIRATRENLDR
+181 ESRIKATRENLDR

-217 RWKKLKEERGLRE
+217 RWKKLKEERALRE
-230 AELRALNYRSVSA
+230 AELRGLNYRAVNA
-243 QLEQHS
+243 QLETQRHA
-249 RALHEAETALEGKLA
+249 RQEAETALEGKLA
-264 AQRHLEAEIEKGR
+264 AQRHLEAEIEQGR
-277 EAHEQHSEAMN
+277 VAHQEHTEAMN
-288 AVQAEVYQVG
+288 GVQAEVYQVG

-303 VEQQIRHHREM
+303 VEQQIKHHREM

-323 ESERAWT
+323 ESERTWT
-330 ELADHIRTD
+330 ELADHIQSD
-339 TAQRDELQA
+339 TAQRDELQTAVA
-348 AIAEAEPEAGRL
+348 AAEPEAGRL
-360 KDADAEAA
+360 HEADTQAAQALTEAEA
-368 RALAEAESAHAAWQE
+368 AHAAWQQ
-383 RWEAHGGQTAS
+383 RWEAHSGQSAT

-407 HLDKHALDLSRRREA
+407 HLDRQALDLSRRREA

-430 DLDALTSATAGL
+430 DLDALASASAGL
-442 ADEHESCKAQ
+442 IDQHAAHKTLVDTHS
-452 VEAYTA
+452 A
-458 NLAQHK
+458 NLEKHK
-464 ADAERL
+464 AEAERL
-470 LGEERQAQ
+470 QGEERQTQSA
-478 ISLAEA
+478 LAEA
-484 NTQKQTLRGRI
+484 NTQRQSLRGRI

-509 RDTAREWLQKV
+509 RDAARDWLQKA
-520 GLSGGERLGARL
+520 GLAGSERLGAKL
-532 KVNEGWERAV
+532 DVASGWERAV
-542 ETVLAGMLEAVLVDD
+542 ETVLAGMLEGVLVDD
-557 PVVLAADIAEVA
+557 PATLAGELAELAGADI
-569 NADVTLVAGEASTG
+569 TLVGSA
-583 IDAAGTLAAEVEGPD
+583 DALVGDVAGTLAAEVKGPA
-598 AARRLLARVRTAAS
+598 AARALLAQVRTAATLD
-612 VEEARSLAATLPPAH
+612 EARSIAATLAPAH
-627 TVINQEG
+627 TVITRDG
-634 VWLGAGFARVRR
+634 VWLGPGFARVRR

-664 TSELAAVEKRIVE
+664 TTELAAVEKRIAE
-677 SQERQADLRDQ
+677 LQEHQAEVRDQ
-688 RRAAEQARDDAQ
+688 RRVAEQARDDAQ
-700 RDLYNAHRRL
+700 RDLYGAHRRL

-717 QSRQGRIAS
+717 QSRQGRIDS
-726 ARARLAAIDTE
+726 AKARLAAID
-737 YAEIESRL
+737 AELADIETRL
-745 AENEGLLQ
+745 AENEQLLQ
-753 AARGRMQTAVA
+753 AARGRMQAAVA
-764 HMGEHEQA
+764 NMGEHEQA
-772 RVALEAERRQLLE
+772 RVALEGERRQLLE
-785 RREAARADAQEAS
+785 HREAARADAQEAS

-813 TLAAIEQSLSRMH
+813 TLAALEQSLGRMH
-826 SQRGQLEKHRADLDA
+826 AQREQLSKHRSDLDA
-841 RLAEG
+841 RLAAG
-846 GDPVLALEQERQAC
+846 GDPIAALEKERQTC
-860 LEQRL
+860 LDQRL
-865 TVDRKLV
+865 SVDRKMV
-872 DARRVVEDSAHSLRE
+872 EARRRLEDAANALQE

-899 ASERDALEQ
+899 AGERDTLEK
-908 LRLEEQGFRLRA
+908 LRLEEQGHRLRA
-920 EQLAEAIT
+920 EQLAEAIR

-934 EPLLAN
+934 EPLLAS

-954 ADLDSR
+954 ADLDAR
-960 IARLEPVNL
+960 ITRLEPVNL
-969 AAITEHAEAAQR
+969 AAISEHAEAAQR

-987 QTTDLT
+987 QMTDLT

-1019 RVNAGFQDLFPKL
+1019 RVNSGFQSLFPKL

-1066 SLLSGGEKAMTAVAL
+1066 SLLSGGEKAMTAMAL

-1094 LLDEVDAPLDEG
+1094 LLDEVDAPMDEG
-1106 NIGRFSQ
+1106 NVGRFGQ
-1113 LVRDMSGKVQFMV
+1113 LVRDMSEKVQFLV

-1131 ATMEMAYQLCGVTMR
+1131 ATMEMTHQLCGVTMR

-1161 AKLAGLAA
+1161 TRLAGVAA